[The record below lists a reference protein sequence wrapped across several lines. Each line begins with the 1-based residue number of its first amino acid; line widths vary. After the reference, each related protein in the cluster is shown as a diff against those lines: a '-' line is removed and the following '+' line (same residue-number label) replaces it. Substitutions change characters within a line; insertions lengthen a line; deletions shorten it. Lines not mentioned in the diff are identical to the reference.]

1 MGRAPSLFTGRRRA
15 VALVALLGAA
25 MAIATYLQGALS
37 VVSSFVIDEFGL
49 SRSQLGAAFTAFSL
63 TGAVFSPA
71 MGALTDRHTTRV
83 MAALF
88 GLSGL
93 AVVMVA
99 AAPTFVVLLAGSV
112 VGGLALAAGN
122 PVTNRVVADQI
133 GRTRR
138 GLVVGLKQAGP
149 PLGLLIAGA
158 VLPPLA
164 LVVGWRWALG
174 VSALIPAAGLI
185 ATPFLL
191 SGSGSRRTAPPTRVS
206 AESVE
211 AKTAVIWLTVIGL
224 GMALALSAVIAF
236 VPLYAQERVGAS
248 AAVAGALAAALGL
261 TGAAGR
267 IVWGAAG
274 GRFAR
279 PSTALLVISVIS
291 VAATVAVALAEA
303 VGVWLLWVGVIA
315 AGFSMMAWH
324 AVGWLVII
332 DRVGAGGVG
341 KASGVMQLGNSAG
354 FAVGPLI
361 AGVLVDA
368 TESYT
373 VAWATVAAVLAISA
387 VLTVWVRVRTTRRR
401 RAATPS

>member
-1 MGRAPSLFTGRRRA
+1 
-15 VALVALLGAA
+15 

-63 TGAVFSPA
+63 TGAFASPL
-71 MGALTDRHTTRV
+71 MGTLTDRNTSRV

-93 AVVMVA
+93 AVVIVA

-112 VGGLALAAGN
+112 VGGLALGAGN
-122 PVTNRVVADQI
+122 PVTNRVIADQI

-149 PLGLLIAGA
+149 PLGLLVAGV

-164 LVVGWRWALG
+164 LAVGWRWALG
-174 VSALIPAAGLI
+174 VSALIPAVGLV

-191 SGSGSRRTAPPTRVS
+191 SASRRGRTTPSTPVS
-206 AESVE
+206 AEG
-211 AKTAVIWLTVIGL
+211 ADARTAVIWLTVIGL

-236 VPLYAQERVGAS
+236 VPLYAQERVGTS
-248 AAVAGALAAALGL
+248 AATGGALAATLGL
-261 TGAAGR
+261 TGVAGR
-267 IVWGAAG
+267 IVWGTAG

-279 PSTALLVISVIS
+279 PSTALLIISLVS
-291 VAATVAVALAEA
+291 VVATLAVAAAEML
-303 VGVWLLWVGVIA
+303 GLWLLWVGVIA

-332 DRVGAGGVG
+332 DRVGTGGVG
-341 KASGVMQLGNSAG
+341 KASGVMQLGNSVG
-354 FAVGPLI
+354 FATGPLI
-361 AGVLVDA
+361 AGALVDA
-368 TESYT
+368 TQSYV
-373 VAWATVAAVLAISA
+373 VAWATVAAVLVVSTA
-387 VLTVWVRVRTTRRR
+387 LTVWVRLRTTGRQP
-401 RAATPS
+401 AATAT